1 MISDIYRI
9 EGKYPD
15 PQEIEKRLKELS
27 ADPSSEFQ
35 YKDALSEIS
44 ESGLSDHPLLQRF
57 FVES

>member
-1 MISDIYRI
+1 MISDIYKI

-27 ADPSSEFQ
+27 TDPNSEFQ
-35 YKDALSEIS
+35 YKDALAEIS
-44 ESGLSDHPLLQRF
+44 ESGLDSHPLLERF

>member
-1 MISDIYRI
+1 MMSDIYRI

-15 PQEIEKRLKELS
+15 PQEIEKKLSELS
-27 ADPSSEFQ
+27 SLNDEFE
-35 YKDALSEIS
+35 YKDALAEVS